1 MGVTPSPV
9 PAAEGCDWEVRPPAA
24 YDQSVISPE
33 LLQVLACPKCKKPV
47 KLDEEDPALV
57 CDQCRLRYAIVDG
70 IPVML
75 IDEAKSY

>member
-1 MGVTPSPV
+1 MAG
-9 PAAEGCDWEVRPPAA
+9 APAA
-24 YDQSVISPE
+24 YDQGVISPE

-57 CDQCRLRYAIVDG
+57 CEQCRLRYAIVDG